1 MKKILQRAV
10 RTKAH
15 SSMYIMLTIGVAMF
29 FVYTGLVGNSQ
40 MVSVMD
46 SIEYTLP
53 VWMTALIC
61 ILAVFSFVYYRYLC
75 IYTLDEKMKDY
86 GILVSMGYNQ
96 KRISEAFLRIMA
108 KSMLQALLRG
118 LLAGTLIYFIILNI
132 LNHVLDMDFHA
143 VPLQGYILVGAV
155 YAAVYLIN
163 AVSLGNRMNGLEIS
177 DMLNY

>member
-1 MKKILQRAV
+1 
-10 RTKAH
+10 
-15 SSMYIMLTIGVAMF
+15 
-29 FVYTGLVGNSQ
+29 

-96 KRISEAFLRIMA
+96 KRISEAFLWIMA
-108 KSMLQALLRG
+108 KSMLRRLLPHHVFF
-118 LLAGTLIYFIILNI
+118 TLVYQNIYSFYTEVPQEFILHQPVTDE
-132 LNHVLDMDFHA
+132 L
-143 VPLQGYILVGAV
+143 
-155 YAAVYLIN
+155 
-163 AVSLGNRMNGLEIS
+163 
-177 DMLNY
+177 

>member
-29 FVYTGLVGNSQ
+29 FVYTGLVSNSQ

-96 KRISEAFLRIMA
+96 KRISEAFLWIMA
-108 KSMLQALLRG
+108 KSMLRRILPHNVFFPLVYQN
-118 LLAGTLIYFIILNI
+118 IYSFYTEVPQEFILHQPVTDE
-132 LNHVLDMDFHA
+132 L
-143 VPLQGYILVGAV
+143 
-155 YAAVYLIN
+155 
-163 AVSLGNRMNGLEIS
+163 
-177 DMLNY
+177 